1 MSSTIKNFQ
10 LAGTMVEYLGGHAF
24 GILHRVKRTCALLR
38 FSRGAGYLPVT
49 STDTIAGTGTYARS
63 DSGMCVFEQAVGRVE
78 EAIIDFSETAPLP
91 RNCPDDL
98 GKIDEVLRRFAVPP
112 ALPTFEEME
121 EIMPRD
127 PDFDDLVTVVGI
139 RVVIGELLRVA
150 AASARYL
157 RSVGQVLYETNGLVD
172 GECTHGVN
180 IFLLA
185 VKHAIG
191 MMEVATGA
199 LRTLD

>member
-49 STDTIAGTGTYARS
+49 SGATQTNTGTYARS
-63 DSGMCVFEQAVGRVE
+63 LGGTCVFEQVVERVE
-78 EAIIDFSETAPLP
+78 DALIEYLETTPSPL
-91 RNCPDDL
+91 NCPDDL
-98 GKIDEVLRRFAVPP
+98 GGIDSVVRQLAVPP

-121 EIMPRD
+121 ADMPRD
-127 PDFDDLVTVVGI
+127 PIFRDLVTSGGI
-139 RVVIGELLRVA
+139 RVVIVELLRVA
-150 AASARYL
+150 AASVRYI
-157 RSVGQVLYETNGLVD
+157 RHVGHRLYDIDALVD
-172 GECTHGVN
+172 DDCTRGVS

-185 VKHAIG
+185 ATHAID